1 MSSKMKITLSV
12 QEKELINKLLTTNE
26 FCNFNLGIH
35 DNYLQGSEEILS
47 EFREKLADYLI
58 QNEFDANY
66 MPTQQGKILE
76 NLIDKIDV

>member
-1 MSSKMKITLSV
+1 MKITLSI

-35 DNYLQGSEEILS
+35 DNYLQGSEDILS